1 MAQSV
6 KTAISVPGEKF
17 RKAELLRKKTGESRS
32 ALYTKALDALFS
44 SLAVR
49 ELEEKYAAGYRAHPE
64 DIDEISAAFKA
75 SMPVIGKEKW

>member
-1 MAQSV
+1 MAQAV

-64 DIDEISAAFKA
+64 DIGDINAVFKA
-75 SMPVIGKEKW
+75 SLPVVGRDKW